1 MTQDAGKQEQVCV
14 SECVPEVGVAT
25 PAGHKDASH
34 HQDKNEF
41 VLPFSFFSPLFSS
54 IVSFDF
60 PAGAKVGE
68 SQDFGPFG
76 LFSLRKTSNVK
87 PAPLGTGTEVNVW
100 TGGVTLKVVAPVSDL
115 PANKINT
122 V

>member
-1 MTQDAGKQEQVCV
+1 MCV
-14 SECVPEVGVAT
+14 CVPEVGVAT
-25 PAGHKDASH
+25 PAGHKDVSH

-41 VLPFSFFSPLFSS
+41 VLPLSFFSPLFSS
-54 IVSFDF
+54 VVSFDF
-60 PAGAKVGE
+60 PAGTKVGE

-87 PAPLGTGTEVNVW
+87 PASSGTGTKVDVW
-100 TGGVTLKVVAPVSDL
+100 MGGVMLEVVAPVSDL
-115 PANKINT
+115 PANRIKT